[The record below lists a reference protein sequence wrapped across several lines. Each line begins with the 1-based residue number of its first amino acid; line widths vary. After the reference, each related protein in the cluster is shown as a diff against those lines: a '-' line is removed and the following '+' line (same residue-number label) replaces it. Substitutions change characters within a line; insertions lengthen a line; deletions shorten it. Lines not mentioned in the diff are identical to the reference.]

1 MDVYGETLSPPLV
14 LTADTPFVRHLL
26 FTRPRSSSL
35 LDQ

>member
-1 MDVYGETLSPPLV
+1 MDVHGETLSPLV